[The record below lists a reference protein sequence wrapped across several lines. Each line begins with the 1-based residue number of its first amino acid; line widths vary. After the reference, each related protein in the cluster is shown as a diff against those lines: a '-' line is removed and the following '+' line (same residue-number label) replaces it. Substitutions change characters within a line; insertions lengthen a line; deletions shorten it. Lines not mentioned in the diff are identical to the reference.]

1 MLTRHLLSNNNRGAD
16 YSAPHNIEEENKMR
30 SKLTY
35 KEIEQQDKTGD
46 RITGAICFV
55 FGLLFTY
62 VAWSIGIPLVNDLYE
77 LSAVALFGAIGITV
91 SLCGLAVIW
100 KHRNN

>member
-1 MLTRHLLSNNNRGAD
+1 
-16 YSAPHNIEEENKMR
+16 MR

-77 LSAVALFGAIGITV
+77 LSAVAFIGSIGMVT

>member
-1 MLTRHLLSNNNRGAD
+1 
-16 YSAPHNIEEENKMR
+16 MR
-30 SKLTY
+30 NKLTY
-35 KEIEQQDKTGD
+35 KEIQEQDKTGN

-55 FGLLFTY
+55 CGLLFTWM
-62 VAWSIGIPLVNDLYE
+62 AWSIGIPLVNDLYE

-100 KHRNN
+100 RNKNA

>member
-1 MLTRHLLSNNNRGAD
+1 MKSNF
-16 YSAPHNIEEENKMR
+16 
-30 SKLTY
+30 TY
-35 KEIEQQDKTGD
+35 KEIQEQDKKGE

-55 FGLLFTY
+55 CGLLFTY

-77 LSAVALFGAIGITV
+77 LSAVAFIGSIGITV

-100 KHRNN
+100 RNRNV

>member
-1 MLTRHLLSNNNRGAD
+1 
-16 YSAPHNIEEENKMR
+16 MR

-46 RITGAICFV
+46 KITGAICFV

-77 LSAVALFGAIGITV
+77 LSAVAFIGSIGMVT

>member
-1 MLTRHLLSNNNRGAD
+1 MKSNF
-16 YSAPHNIEEENKMR
+16 
-30 SKLTY
+30 TY
-35 KEIEQQDKTGD
+35 KEIQEQDKKGD

-55 FGLLFTY
+55 CGLLFTWM
-62 VAWSIGIPLVNDLYE
+62 AWSIGIPLVNDLYE
-77 LSAVALFGAIGITV
+77 LSAVALFGSIGMVT

>member
-1 MLTRHLLSNNNRGAD
+1 
-16 YSAPHNIEEENKMR
+16 MR

-100 KHRNN
+100 RNRNA

>member
-1 MLTRHLLSNNNRGAD
+1 
-16 YSAPHNIEEENKMR
+16 MR

-35 KEIEQQDKTGD
+35 KEIEHQDKTGD

-77 LSAVALFGAIGITV
+77 LSAVAFIGSIGMVT

>member
-1 MLTRHLLSNNNRGAD
+1 MKSNF
-16 YSAPHNIEEENKMR
+16 
-30 SKLTY
+30 TY
-35 KEIEQQDKTGD
+35 KEIQEQDKKGE

-55 FGLLFTY
+55 CGLLFTY
-62 VAWSIGIPLVNDLYE
+62 VAWSIGIPLVNNLYE
-77 LSAVALFGAIGITV
+77 LSIVAFIGSIGMVT

>member
-1 MLTRHLLSNNNRGAD
+1 MKSNF
-16 YSAPHNIEEENKMR
+16 
-30 SKLTY
+30 TY
-35 KEIEQQDKTGD
+35 KEIQEQDKTGN

-62 VAWSIGIPLVNDLYE
+62 VAWTIGIPLVNDLYE
-77 LSAVALFGAIGITV
+77 LSAVALFGSIGMVT

>member
-1 MLTRHLLSNNNRGAD
+1 
-16 YSAPHNIEEENKMR
+16 MR

-62 VAWSIGIPLVNDLYE
+62 VAWSIGIPLVSDLYE
-77 LSAVALFGAIGITV
+77 LSAVAFIGSIGMVT